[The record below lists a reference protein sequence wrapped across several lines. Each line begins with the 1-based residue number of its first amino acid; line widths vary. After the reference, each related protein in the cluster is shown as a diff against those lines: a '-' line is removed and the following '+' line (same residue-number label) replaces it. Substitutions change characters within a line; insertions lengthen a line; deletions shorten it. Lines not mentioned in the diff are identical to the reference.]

1 MEELL
6 TLKDLLVQGDFQ
18 GALMIVEELTEMSR
32 NDIIKTIRSYAVI
45 LLLHLIKQQAE
56 NRTTRSWDVSIRNSV
71 REIQRENKRRQAGG
85 YYLTPE
91 ELWET
96 LVEAYLN
103 AIDQASL
110 EVEEEAGEQGAGS
123 KGDSSDGDSTAP
135 ERKPLV
141 RSGGRKNMFRSA
153 PRQGAGVISPRSL
166 PPAPCLFVEEG
177 RYEPEELEKLVN
189 QEEILNRALG
199 LILPGESS

>member
-6 TLKDLLVQGDFQ
+6 TLKDLLVKGDVE
-18 GALMIVEELTEMSR
+18 GALLIVEELTEMSR

-56 NRTTRSWDVSIRNSV
+56 NRTTRSWEVSIRNSV
-71 REIQRENKRRQAGG
+71 REIERENKRRQAGG

-91 ELWET
+91 ELLEI
-96 LVEAYLN
+96 LAEAYLN

-110 EVEEEAGEQGAGS
+110 EVEEGLYQ
-123 KGDSSDGDSTAP
+123 
-135 ERKPLV
+135 
-141 RSGGRKNMFRSA
+141 
-153 PRQGAGVISPRSL
+153 
-166 PPAPCLFVEEG
+166 
-177 RYEPEELEKLVN
+177 PEELEKVIN
-189 QEEILNRALG
+189 REEIINRALV